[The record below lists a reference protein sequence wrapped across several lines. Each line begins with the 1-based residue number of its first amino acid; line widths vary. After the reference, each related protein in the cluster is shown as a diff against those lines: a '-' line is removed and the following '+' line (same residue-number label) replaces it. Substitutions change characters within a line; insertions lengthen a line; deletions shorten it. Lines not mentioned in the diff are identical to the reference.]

1 MNAAESSV
9 SSGAPSTGSLSETGA
24 PLLSVMET
32 PENASSN
39 PSVKSI
45 DILVGDAWTVEP
57 VIGIDVFR
65 WAWAQAGAARPTMP
79 VPATRMR
86 AT

>member
-1 MNAAESSV
+1 M
-9 SSGAPSTGSLSETGA
+9 
-24 PLLSVMET
+24 SVMEI

-65 WAWAQAGAARPTMP
+65 WAWAQAGAARPTMQ

-86 AT
+86 AKEVFISELIAIFIGAPFEWL